1 MEPSAGARAVVAYT
15 ALREDLIWALEDNR
29 LHLLTSLS
37 PDDLD
42 GARGDWALAVAQ
54 AHRLLGDTVRS
65 RAYADTAAAAYR
77 TMLAQWGDRVDRGQV
92 VGTRA
97 WALAL
102 AGRNREALAASD
114 TAGMLQ
120 PLGSGVQAPYV
131 AYLRSRVDAVTGR
144 HARAMV
150 RLREILAVPAHVS
163 RGWIRIDRT
172 LADLRSEPGF
182 AARVDSSAGR

>member
-1 MEPSAGARAVVAYT
+1 VAFA
-15 ALREDLIWALEDNR
+15 ALREDLMWALEVDQLR
-29 LHLLTSLS
+29 LLTSLT

-54 AHRLLGDTVRS
+54 AYRFLGDTVRS
-65 RAYADTAAAAYR
+65 RVYADTAAAAYR
-77 TMLAQWGDRVDRGQV
+77 AMLAQWGNRVDRGQV

-102 AGRNREALAASD
+102 AGRTREALAASD

-131 AYLRSRVDAVTGR
+131 AYLQSRVEAVSGQR
-144 HARAMV
+144 ARAID
-150 RLREILAVPAHVS
+150 RLERILRVPAHVS

-172 LADLRSEPGF
+172 LADLRADPRF
-182 AARVDSSAGR
+182 AALVDSAAAR